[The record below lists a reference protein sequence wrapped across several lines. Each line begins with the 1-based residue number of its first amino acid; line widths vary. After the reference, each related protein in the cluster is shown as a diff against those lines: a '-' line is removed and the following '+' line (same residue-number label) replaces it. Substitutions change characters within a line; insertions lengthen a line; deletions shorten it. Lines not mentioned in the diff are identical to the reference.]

1 VHEAFAGAGIAAA
14 SVPRR
19 PSGGPPWYAVCRGIA
34 SILAALVCACSLA
47 SAQTAEATI
56 ESVRARV
63 ASLLARVPQS
73 DAVALLVVDADT
85 GQVWFAHQVDTPLK
99 PASVQKLFTTAA
111 ALERLGPGFAYE
123 TRLYL
128 RGNDLWVI
136 GAGDPAIGD
145 ERLARRYGKDV
156 TAVFDEWAAALRSR
170 GVTSVGDLVL
180 DDTIFDQ
187 RWTHPDWPDSQAEAW
202 YQAPVGGLNVNDN
215 CLDVRLIVR
224 AGRVEVT
231 SQPALP
237 PEALRSA
244 ARVAK
249 QHRPILRRRPAG
261 DGFELSGTV
270 SRSATLRPLAVR
282 QPTIFFGQALRQ
294 ALEQRGIRV
303 TGSVVRREL
312 AALVGPEVPLARC
325 TTSLVDVLWRANTH
339 SQNLFA
345 ECLIKS
351 LVAYERDGRRSGVV
365 GNWDGGR
372 AVMLETLRTLGVDMT
387 GATIRDGSGLSHQN
401 RVTARQVVTLLTVM
415 RRHRHGDVFVSSLA
429 AAGEPGSMQHRF
441 ADPALRGRLR
451 GKTGSLDGVRS
462 LAGYLH
468 RPDGCVLAFALLAN
482 TDGAADL
489 PVDICRALVETN

>member
-1 VHEAFAGAGIAAA
+1 VREAFAGAGIPT
-14 SVPRR
+14 SSTLRR
-19 PSGGPPWYAVCRGIA
+19 LSGGRLRCGAQRGIV
-34 SILAALVCACSLA
+34 SVLAVLVCACSLA
-47 SAQTAEATI
+47 RAQTAEATI
-56 ESVRARV
+56 ESVHARLTR
-63 ASLLARVPQS
+63 LLARVPQS

-85 GQVWFAHQVDTPLK
+85 GQVWFAHQADTPLK

-111 ALERLGPGFAYE
+111 ALERFGPEFTYE

-128 RGNDLWVI
+128 RGDDLWVV

-145 ERLARRYGKDV
+145 ERLARRQGKDV

-202 YQAPVGGLNVNDN
+202 YQAPVGGLNINDN
-215 CLDVRLIVR
+215 CLDVRVGIR

-237 PEALRSA
+237 PGAIRSA

-270 SRSATLRPLAVR
+270 ARSAALRPVAVR

-312 AALVGPEVPLARC
+312 TALVGPEPPLARS

-351 LVAYERDGRRSGVV
+351 LVAYERDGRRSGVA

-372 AVMLETLRTLGVDMT
+372 AVLLDTLRALGVDMT

-415 RRHRHGDVFVSSLA
+415 RRHPHAEVFVNSLA

-441 ADPALRGRLR
+441 ADAALRGRLR

-462 LAGYLH
+462 LAGYLQ
-468 RPDGCVLAFALLAN
+468 RPDGHLLAFALLAN
-482 TDGAADL
+482 TDDAVDL
-489 PVDICRALVETN
+489 PVDVCRMLLDTN